1 MVVIEMIS
9 WWYALGW
16 KNFAGKLIGKL
27 RDTAD
32 FFSIGLLI
40 KTLFAPYRQ
49 IAVGEGGSWARAIVD
64 NLVSRA
70 VGGFVR
76 IMLVII
82 GTIILIAQGI
92 ATAIA
97 LAFWPIMPVFP
108 IFCIIFMMMGV
119 AL

>member
-16 KNFAGKLIGKL
+16 KNFAGKLINKL

-32 FFSIGLLI
+32 FFSIGLLV

-76 IMLVII
+76 TMLVII
-82 GTIILIAQGI
+82 GTIILIAQGV
-92 ATAIA
+92 ATALA
-97 LAFWPIMPVFP
+97 LVFWPVMPVFP
-108 IFCIIFMMMGV
+108 VICIMLMAAGV